1 MITRVFPAAF
11 VALVITVLARVAC
24 AEDNRW
30 AVATTAVESTQV
42 VRIYRSPAER
52 REAGLGRHIN
62 ELLTASGLAEI
73 ETEHS
78 ERMFSNSRSN
88 DSTHL
93 TDKTLQLGLSF
104 SVRER
109 LTAEL
114 VLEHEIDVNH
124 TLVDEA
130 LIVYEGEVLSLEA
143 GRLYLPFGEY
153 YSHFVTGPILEFGET
168 RGDAIV
174 ADVTLSDSVDLIAYA
189 LYGRAEKPG
198 ESAGRID
205 WGTGLDFAND
215 DESVKF
221 SIAYFS
227 DLAESEAELLGD
239 FRHQYHRRVGGFS
252 AHTLIGFDRYEVTAE
267 YVGALRSFNELD
279 AEENQPWAANVEF
292 SWFPVRRVQ
301 LSARIEASADLADEP
316 QRQYGLSAAWLIA
329 DHVNFAVDYL
339 YGHFRQ
345 DSAFDDDDHEITHRH
360 LLAAQLS
367 LEF

>member
-11 VALVITVLARVAC
+11 VVLDITVLATIAN
-24 AEDNRW
+24 AEDNRQT
-30 AVATTAVESTQV
+30 VATTAGEGAQV

-62 ELLTASGLAEI
+62 DWLAASGLAEI

-78 ERMFSNSRSN
+78 ERTFSNSRSN
-88 DSTHL
+88 DSRHL
-93 TDKTLQLGLSF
+93 TDKTLQLGLNF
-104 SVRER
+104 SIREH

-143 GRLYLPFGEY
+143 GRLYIPFGEY

-174 ADVTLSDSVDLIAYA
+174 ADVAISDSVDLIAYA
-189 LYGRAEKPG
+189 LTGRAEKPG

-205 WGTGLDFAND
+205 WGVGLDFAND

-221 SIAYFS
+221 SVAYFS
-227 DLAESEAELLGD
+227 DLAETEAELLGD
-239 FRHQYHRRVGGFS
+239 YRHQYHRRVGGFS
-252 AHTLIGFDRYEVTAE
+252 AHTLIGCDRYEFTAE
-267 YVGALRSFNELD
+267 YLGALRSFNELD
-279 AEENQPWAANVEF
+279 AEENRPWAANVEF
-292 SWFPVRRVQ
+292 SWFPVHRVQ
-301 LSARIEASADLADEP
+301 LSARVEASGDIADEP
-316 QRQYGLSAAWLIA
+316 QRQYGLSAAWLLA
-329 DHVNFAVDYL
+329 DHVNIAVDYL

-345 DSAFDDDDHEITHRH
+345 DFAFDDDNEITRRH
-360 LLAAQLS
+360 LLTAQLS